1 MDKKT
6 SSTSSGIGFFG
17 LLTIVFI
24 TLKLL
29 GKIDWAWW
37 WVLATLWLPIAL
49 AAGIY
54 VVFLIIMVIKAIT
67 RERNEKHS

>member
-1 MDKKT
+1 MDKET
-6 SSTSSGIGFFG
+6 SSSGIGFIG
-17 LLTIVFI
+17 LTIVFI

-29 GKIDWAWW
+29 NKIDWAWW
-37 WVLATLWLPIAL
+37 WVLAPLWLPIAL

-54 VVFLIIMVIKAIT
+54 VVFLIIMVIKAFI

>member
-1 MDKKT
+1 MDKET

-17 LLTIVFI
+17 LTIVFI
-24 TLKLL
+24 TLKLF
-29 GKIDWAWW
+29 GVIDWAWM
-37 WVLATLWLPIAL
+37 WVLAPLWLPVAL

-54 VVFLIIMVIKAIT
+54 VVFLIIMVIKTII